1 MASRGRR
8 DRDPERSSGRGA
20 RGQGAGPGPSGHRDG
35 WSQPDERT
43 APEPGG
49 WSGPDD
55 FAEADPGPET
65 GHWQFDPEDDRD
77 GDGTAAWD
85 GPMAWEDD
93 QQGATWVED
102 GGEQG
107 GGTWEQDVPPTTYS
121 TWEADRSRP
130 SPYGYESSYP
140 TAYMR
145 PGEAPGAYT
154 DYEGPRPEP
163 SWTGDGGRGR
173 RQRHRRANGPWPELV
188 MITAVAVIVAAVVL
202 AVTSADRTNLAK
214 SRSSSNTL
222 VPATAS
228 HTTNTTARPTSS
240 VPPSRSSTVPRPT
253 TTARPRTTTAAAGEK
268 AQNLLVTAG
277 VENSLTRSWLAT
289 NPGGVD
295 LGSKDVAGTQP
306 GEVYYADQPASATY
320 WALVEFKPSAT
331 LLEES
336 STAAGQEKLAEF
348 QNSVYAFSWKSGPVW
363 TLLGEANAGSCPG
376 VVPAPVLKVWG
387 MCGL

>member
-8 DRDPERSSGRGA
+8 GPRSRTFFGA
-20 RGQGAGPGPSGHRDG
+20 RTRGQGDGPGPSGHRDG

-102 GGEQG
+102 GGGQG

-154 DYEGPRPEP
+154 DYEAPDRSRRGRVTAVAAAGSGTVGPMGLAGTGHDHCRRRHRRRGGPGCDQRRPHEP
-163 SWTGDGGRGR
+163 GQVAFFVEHACPRHRLSHNKHDSSPHLLGPALEVVNSATPNHDGAASHDHCGRGRKGAEPPGYGGRGKLPHPLVARHQPGRRRPGLEGCCRDTARRGLLRRPAGVGHLLGAGRVQAFSHVARGIFDGGRAGEAGRVPEQRLCLLLEVGTGLDAPGRSQR
-173 RQRHRRANGPWPELV
+173 RQL
-188 MITAVAVIVAAVVL
+188 
-202 AVTSADRTNLAK
+202 
-214 SRSSSNTL
+214 
-222 VPATAS
+222 
-228 HTTNTTARPTSS
+228 
-240 VPPSRSSTVPRPT
+240 
-253 TTARPRTTTAAAGEK
+253 
-268 AQNLLVTAG
+268 
-277 VENSLTRSWLAT
+277 
-289 NPGGVD
+289 PGGRPC
-295 LGSKDVAGTQP
+295 AGP
-306 GEVYYADQPASATY
+306 
-320 WALVEFKPSAT
+320 
-331 LLEES
+331 
-336 STAAGQEKLAEF
+336 
-348 QNSVYAFSWKSGPVW
+348 
-363 TLLGEANAGSCPG
+363 
-376 VVPAPVLKVWG
+376 
-387 MCGL
+387 

>member
-20 RGQGAGPGPSGHRDG
+20 RGQGDGPGPSGHRDG

-102 GGEQG
+102 GGGQG

-140 TAYMR
+140 TAYMGPGGGPGCDQRR
-145 PGEAPGAYT
+145 PHEPGQVAFFVEHACPRHRLSHNKH
-154 DYEGPRPEP
+154 DSSPHLLGPALEVVNSATPNHDGAASHDHCGRGRKGAEP
-163 SWTGDGGRGR
+163 PGYGGRGKLPHPLVA
-173 RQRHRRANGPWPELV
+173 RHQP
-188 MITAVAVIVAAVVL
+188 
-202 AVTSADRTNLAK
+202 
-214 SRSSSNTL
+214 
-222 VPATAS
+222 
-228 HTTNTTARPTSS
+228 
-240 VPPSRSSTVPRPT
+240 
-253 TTARPRTTTAAAGEK
+253 
-268 AQNLLVTAG
+268 
-277 VENSLTRSWLAT
+277 
-289 NPGGVD
+289 D